1 MLQKSSAAYVLFY
14 NRSENNEVL
23 PETDQGAADAPTSA
37 RYPMVRRQSVTR
49 PDLWPHT
56 QVEDSKFRDYTRKST
71 MNGSMRSLGA
81 QSPPVSP
88 IPGRAYA
95 NVSSHRGPAPP
106 TSPPIYNTRS
116 ASRSPAEPVA
126 QEQESARKRSTR
138 SGKKSSS
145 RR

>member
-1 MLQKSSAAYVLFY
+1 MVQKSSAAYVLFY
-14 NRSENNEVL
+14 NRSEKDGGI
-23 PETDQGAADAPTSA
+23 PEADLGSADAPTSA

-56 QVEDSKFRDYTRKST
+56 QVEDNKFRDYTRRSG
-71 MNGSMRSLGA
+71 MNGSLRSLNA

-88 IPGRAYA
+88 MPGRAYA
-95 NVSSHRGPAPP
+95 NVNAHRGPAPP
-106 TSPPIYNTRS
+106 ISPPIHNTRS
-116 ASRSPAEPVA
+116 ASKSTAAAAAE
-126 QEQESARKRSTR
+126 EQESARKRSTR